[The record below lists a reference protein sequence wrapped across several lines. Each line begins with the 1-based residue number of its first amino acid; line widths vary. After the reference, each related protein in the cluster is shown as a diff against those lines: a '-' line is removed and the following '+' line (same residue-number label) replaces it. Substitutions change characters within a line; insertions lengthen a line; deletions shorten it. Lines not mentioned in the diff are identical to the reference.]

1 MSRRQASGLPLSEAI
16 LRVRVC
22 VRQLERNGLPGD
34 VVGAWISVQFHARHS
49 TTDPSRAKIPIMTS
63 ARSIRLSGRPLFEKA
78 SNRTCLSRSATGR
91 PAARACPYPG
101 EAITRFNPFA
111 EAAQGRPG
119 PLSLRAMA
127 LSASRTR
134 SPNRGTPPD
143 RVGLHRDRDH
153 TPYPYVWHAGPSGKA
168 FWHIAG
174 GPRGRRAIEKRAGG
188 TAERPGA

>member
-16 LRVRVC
+16 LRVRVY
-22 VRQLERNGLPGD
+22 VRQLERHGLPGD

-49 TTDPSRAKIPIMTS
+49 TTDPSRAKIPIMTF

-101 EAITRFNPFA
+101 DAITRFNPFA
-111 EAAQGRPG
+111 GAAQGRPG

-127 LSASRTR
+127 LS
-134 SPNRGTPPD
+134 PLG
-143 RVGLHRDRDH
+143 RDRQTEGSLPTGWDFTVIETRRH
-153 TPYPYVWHAGPSGKA
+153 TPTYGMPA
-168 FWHIAG
+168 
-174 GPRGRRAIEKRAGG
+174 RLEKRFG
-188 TAERPGA
+188 T

>member
-22 VRQLERNGLPGD
+22 VRQLERHGLPGD
-34 VVGAWISVQFHARHS
+34 VVGAWISVQFHARQS
-49 TTDPSRAKIPIMTS
+49 TTDPSRAKIPIMTF
-63 ARSIRLSGRPLFEKA
+63 ARSIRLRGRPVFEKA

-111 EAAQGRPG
+111 GAAQGRPG

-134 SPNRGTPPD
+134 SPNRGIPPD
-143 RVGLHRDRDH
+143 RVGLHPDRDE
-153 TPYPYVWHAGPSGKA
+153 TPYPNVWHAGLSGKA

>member
-22 VRQLERNGLPGD
+22 VRQLERHGLPGD
-34 VVGAWISVQFHARHS
+34 VVGAWILVQFHPRYS

-111 EAAQGRPG
+111 GAAQGRPG

-134 SPNRGTPPD
+134 SPNRGIPPD
-143 RVGLHRDRDH
+143 RWDFTVIETRRH
-153 TPYPYVWHAGPSGKA
+153 TPTYGVPA
-168 FWHIAG
+168 
-174 GPRGRRAIEKRAGG
+174 RLEKRFG
-188 TAERPGA
+188 T

>member
-16 LRVRVC
+16 VRVRVC
-22 VRQLERNGLPGD
+22 VRQLERHGLPGD

-49 TTDPSRAKIPIMTS
+49 TTDPSRAKIPIMTF

-78 SNRTCLSRSATGR
+78 SNRTCLSRSATGG

-111 EAAQGRPG
+111 GAAQGRPG

-127 LSASRTR
+127 WHY
-134 SPNRGTPPD
+134 PP
-143 RVGLHRDRDH
+143 LKRDRQIEGSLPTGRDFTVIETRRH
-153 TPYPYVWHAGPSGKA
+153 TPTSGMPA
-168 FWHIAG
+168 
-174 GPRGRRAIEKRAGG
+174 RLEKRFG
-188 TAERPGA
+188 T

>member
-49 TTDPSRAKIPIMTS
+49 TTDPSRAKIPIMTF

-78 SNRTCLSRSATGR
+78 SNRTCLSWSATGR

-111 EAAQGRPG
+111 GAAQGRPG

-143 RVGLHRDRDH
+143 WVGLHRDRDH